1 MRQTATTPNPYE
13 GDRKFAAECL
23 RHAAAVSSSG
33 VVSGTMAKKAQAE
46 FLRWFGPLLD
56 ALRDLGDSG
65 RPREVSA
72 RIARNL
78 NLSDEI
84 LDETLKSGGS
94 KFHNQVAWARQ
105 YLVWEGLLDSARHG
119 TWTLTE
125 TGRAANLD
133 DDDAREIFLK
143 WVAIHAANRKQKQED
158 SLEDEA
164 SVNTPAQPE
173 NQEEEAL
180 DLLST
185 LRTLSPSG
193 FEKVCR
199 ELLRESGFENVEVT
213 GGSADGGID
222 GYGTLEINPFVSF
235 RVLFQCKRYA
245 KGNLVSRAQVGDFR
259 NTMIGRAEKGI
270 IITTSGFSNA
280 AIQEANREGAPQV
293 ELVDGDK
300 LVDMFYRVE
309 LGVTKRTVYDVEP
322 AYFEKFMD

>member
-1 MRQTATTPNPYE
+1 
-13 GDRKFAAECL
+13 
-23 RHAAAVSSSG
+23 
-33 VVSGTMAKKAQAE
+33 MAKKAQAE

-65 RPREVSA
+65 RPREVSS

-78 NLSDEI
+78 NLSDEV

-105 YLVWEGLLDSARHG
+105 YLVWEGLLDSSRHG

-125 TGRAANLD
+125 KGRTAHLD
-133 DDDAREIFLK
+133 DKNAREIFLK
-143 WVAIHAANRKQKQED
+143 WVAIHAANRKQKQDD
-158 SLEDEA
+158 SPEEEA
-164 SVNTPAQPE
+164 PVATPVQPD
-173 NQEEEAL
+173 NQEEGTL

-185 LRTLSPSG
+185 LRILSPRG

-245 KGNLVSRAQVGDFR
+245 KGNLISRAQVGDFR

-309 LGVTKRTVYDVEP
+309 LGVSKRTVYDVDP
-322 AYFEKFMD
+322 VYFEKFMD

>member
-1 MRQTATTPNPYE
+1 
-13 GDRKFAAECL
+13 
-23 RHAAAVSSSG
+23 
-33 VVSGTMAKKAQAE
+33 MAKKAQAE
-46 FLRWFGPLLD
+46 FIRWFGPLLD

-72 RIARNL
+72 RISKNL
-78 NLSDEI
+78 NLPDEL
-84 LDETLKSGGS
+84 LDQTLKSGGS

-105 YLVWEGLLDSARHG
+105 YLVWEGMLDSSKHG

-125 TGRAANLD
+125 KGRNAHLGD
-133 DDDAREIFLK
+133 KESREIFLK
-143 WVAIHAANRKQKQED
+143 WVSIHADNRKQKLEAQE
-158 SLEDEA
+158 
-164 SVNTPAQPE
+164 P
-173 NQEEEAL
+173 EEELLPLGEPADEPDKGEKI

-185 LRTLSPSG
+185 LRSISPTG

-259 NTMIGRAEKGI
+259 NTMLGRAEKGI

-280 AIQEANREGAPQV
+280 AIQEASREGASQV

-300 LVDMFYRVE
+300 LVDMFQRVE
-309 LGVTKRTVYDVEP
+309 LGVFKRTVYDVDP
-322 AYFEKFMD
+322 TYFEKFKD

>member
-1 MRQTATTPNPYE
+1 
-13 GDRKFAAECL
+13 
-23 RHAAAVSSSG
+23 
-33 VVSGTMAKKAQAE
+33 MAKKAQAE

-65 RPREVSA
+65 RPREVSD

-78 NLSDEI
+78 NLSDEV

-105 YLVWEGLLDSARHG
+105 YLVWEGFLDSSRHG

-125 TGRAANLD
+125 KGRVAHLD
-133 DDDAREIFLK
+133 DNNAREIFLK
-143 WVAIHAANRKQKQED
+143 WVAIHAANRKQKQDD
-158 SLEDEA
+158 SPEEEA
-164 SVNTPAQPE
+164 AVATPVQPD
-173 NQEEEAL
+173 NQEEDSL

-185 LRTLSPSG
+185 LRALSPRG

-309 LGVTKRTVYDVEP
+309 LGVSKRTVYDVDP

>member
-1 MRQTATTPNPYE
+1 
-13 GDRKFAAECL
+13 
-23 RHAAAVSSSG
+23 
-33 VVSGTMAKKAQAE
+33 
-46 FLRWFGPLLD
+46 
-56 ALRDLGDSG
+56 LRDLGDSG
-65 RPREVSA
+65 RPKEVSA

-78 NLSDEI
+78 NLSDEV

-94 KFHNQVAWARQ
+94 KYHNQVAWARQ
-105 YLVWEGLLDSARHG
+105 YLVWEGLLDSSRHG

-125 TGRAANLD
+125 RGRAAHLD
-133 DDDAREIFLK
+133 ENDASDIFLK
-143 WVAIHAANRKQKQED
+143 WVAIHAANRKQKQGVVREG
-158 SLEDEA
+158 EA
-164 SVNTPAQPE
+164 PSIAPMQPE
-173 NQEEEAL
+173 NDEADPL

-185 LRTLSPSG
+185 LRSLSPRG

-280 AIQEANREGAPQV
+280 AVQEANREGAPQV

-300 LVDMFYRVE
+300 LVEMFQRVE
-309 LGVTKRTVYDVEP
+309 LGVSKRTVYDVDP
-322 AYFEKFMD
+322 VYFEKFMD

>member
-1 MRQTATTPNPYE
+1 M
-13 GDRKFAAECL
+13 
-23 RHAAAVSSSG
+23 
-33 VVSGTMAKKAQAE
+33 KKAQAE
-46 FLRWFGPLLD
+46 FIRWFGPLLD

-72 RIARNL
+72 RISM
-78 NLSDEI
+78 NLSLPDEL
-84 LDETLKSGGS
+84 LDQTLKSGGS

-105 YLVWEGLLDSARHG
+105 YLVWEGMLDSSKHG

-125 TGRAANLD
+125 KGRNAHLGD
-133 DDDAREIFLK
+133 KESREIFLK
-143 WVAIHAANRKQKQED
+143 WVSIHADNRKLKREAQEPE
-158 SLEDEA
+158 EDLLPLGE
-164 SVNTPAQPE
+164 PADEPDDGE
-173 NQEEEAL
+173 KI

-185 LRTLSPSG
+185 LRSISPTG

-259 NTMIGRAEKGI
+259 NTMLGRAEKGI

-280 AIQEANREGAPQV
+280 AIQEASREGAPQV

-300 LVDMFYRVE
+300 LVDMFQKVE
-309 LGVTKRTVYDVEP
+309 LGVFKRTVYDVDP
-322 AYFEKFMD
+322 TYFEKFKE

>member
-1 MRQTATTPNPYE
+1 
-13 GDRKFAAECL
+13 
-23 RHAAAVSSSG
+23 
-33 VVSGTMAKKAQAE
+33 MAKKAQAE

-78 NLSDEI
+78 NLSDQV

-105 YLVWEGLLDSARHG
+105 YLAWEGLLDSSRHG

-125 TGRAANLD
+125 KGRAAHLD
-133 DDDAREIFLK
+133 ENNSREIFLK

-158 SLEDEA
+158 SPEEDSPVTTSAE
-164 SVNTPAQPE
+164 PE
-173 NQEEEAL
+173 SQEETTL

-185 LRTLSPSG
+185 LHTLSPRG

-259 NTMIGRAEKGI
+259 NSMIGRAEKGI

-300 LVDMFYRVE
+300 LVDMFRRVE
-309 LGVTKRTVYDVEP
+309 LGVTKRTVYDVDP

>member
-1 MRQTATTPNPYE
+1 
-13 GDRKFAAECL
+13 
-23 RHAAAVSSSG
+23 
-33 VVSGTMAKKAQAE
+33 MAKKAQAE
-46 FLRWFGPLLD
+46 FIRWFGPLLD

-72 RIARNL
+72 RIAKNL
-78 NLSDEI
+78 NLTDEL
-84 LDETLKSGGS
+84 LDQTLKSGGS

-105 YLVWEGLLDSARHG
+105 YLVWEGMLDSSRHG

-125 TGRAANLD
+125 KGRNAHLGD
-133 DDDAREIFLK
+133 KESRDVFLK
-143 WVAIHAANRKQKQED
+143 WVSIHAETRKQKREAQE
-158 SLEDEA
+158 
-164 SVNTPAQPE
+164 P
-173 NQEEEAL
+173 EEELRPPGEPAEETNEVEKL

-185 LRTLSPSG
+185 LRSISPTG

-213 GGSADGGID
+213 GGSTDGGID

-259 NTMIGRAEKGI
+259 NTMLGRAEKGI

-280 AIQEANREGAPQV
+280 AIQEASREGAPQV

-300 LVDMFYRVE
+300 LVDMFQRVE
-309 LGVTKRTVYDVEP
+309 LGVFKRTVYDVDP
-322 AYFEKFMD
+322 AYFEKFKE